1 MHEPARSMAIA
12 IMLLCAVTL
21 SSSPTARSVPGTT
34 REAGTFTLRSA
45 IAFTSTRDHLA
56 ELSTPPTTEEL
67 FKAAEIYLMP
77 MNADGS
83 RDLSRTPVRLTYN
96 DDSEGFA
103 AVSPLGK
110 QMVFDSNGAR
120 LSSEALQ
127 VSDLYAMDIG
137 ADEGTHGTD
146 EQTQVHLTRGS
157 SATWSPDGKNVAFH
171 ASASG
176 VYTVDNLARSDPG
189 TPALDSDIFVLNV
202 DDCRA
207 RAVECLAKE
216 QTGAPGVLPAF
227 MKNVTADKGP
237 ASVIDEDPD
246 WSPDGQ
252 TIAFTRHDGE
262 AGTYFTANHNN
273 TNAEIWLVK
282 ADGTGD
288 PQQVTSNFEEERAP
302 SWSPDGTRILYMCRR
317 SSPPG
322 ALSPFQLCVSER
334 DAQGSWQ
341 ETQLTNDG
349 KAHLT
354 PSWSPDGQY
363 IVFHRPVA
371 GQFQLF
377 RLTFWVDST
386 GVAHATGEIQLTSP
400 PQDPGLNGFPHWGV
414 IRTRVK

>member
-1 MHEPARSMAIA
+1 MLEPPRPMAVA
-12 IMLLCAVTL
+12 MMLLGAVTL
-21 SSSPTARSVPGTT
+21 STPSRSRLPTVRS
-34 REAGTFTLRSA
+34 AHTFMLRSA
-45 IAFTSTRDHLA
+45 IAFTSTREHLA
-56 ELSTPPTTEEL
+56 ELSTPPT
-67 FKAAEIYLMP
+67 AAEVVNATEIYLMM

-96 DDSEGFA
+96 QGGEAFA
-103 AVSPLGK
+103 SVSPGGT
-110 QMVFDSNGAR
+110 QVVFDSNRAR
-120 LSSEALQ
+120 LPGEALQ
-127 VSDLYAMDIG
+127 VSDLYVTEIG
-137 ADEGTHGTD
+137 ADERTYGAE
-146 EQTQVHLTRGS
+146 EQVEAHLTRGS

-189 TPALDSDIFVLNV
+189 TPALDSDIWVLNV

-207 RAVECLAKE
+207 RAAECLAKE
-216 QTGAPGVLPAF
+216 QAGAPGVLPDF
-227 MKNVTADKGP
+227 MKNLTVNAGP

-288 PQQVTSNFEEERAP
+288 PEQVTSNAEEERAP
-302 SWSPDGTRILYMCRR
+302 SWSPDGARILYMCRR
-317 SSPPG
+317 SSSPG
-322 ALSPFQLCVSER
+322 AASPFQLCVSQR
-334 DAQGSWQ
+334 DSQGSWQ
-341 ETQLTNDG
+341 ETQITNDG

-377 RLTFWVDST
+377 RLTFWVD
-386 GVAHATGEIQLTSP
+386 GDGIAHATGEIQLTSSP
-400 PQDPGLNGFPHWGV
+400 VDPGLNGFAHWGV
-414 IRTRVK
+414 VRTRVK